1 MPQDLRFTA
10 IKYGFPE
17 AQASTHGTRL
27 RPSVSQTS
35 HGYIA
40 RVGICVLAAADE
52 AILSMEGMV
61 CDLRYDHA
69 MGTGALLNS

>member
-1 MPQDLRFTA
+1 MPRNRRLTA

-27 RPSVSQTS
+27 RPSVCQTS

-52 AILSMEGMV
+52 AILGMV

-69 MGTGALLNS
+69 MGPGALLNS

>member
-1 MPQDLRFTA
+1 MPRNRRLTA

-27 RPSVSQTS
+27 RLSVCQTS

-69 MGTGALLNS
+69 MWTGALFNS